1 MRWGAALLVV
11 LVVRTASAD
20 EIVDPCACSPNKP
33 HFHRASAL
41 TGDWGGERQTLL
53 EHGVKLNGTYAPEVY
68 VAPGLDDESVVG
80 AGLFTL
86 VADVDVAKLAHD
98 GMGQLHVAGLAIHGH
113 GISERLM
120 DVYGVSNNVATPG
133 VRLFEAWY
141 EQPIG
146 PLTIRAGNLSADQE
160 FILAE
165 HSTVLLSGTFGI
177 VALMSTDTGGPV
189 YPIAAPGVSARVEA
203 DQLVARA
210 AIYDSEAVENHGVPT
225 AFAGDS
231 LAIGEV
237 QLAGLVQLGAW
248 HHTSAG
254 NGYYAIVD
262 HQLEKLLGAFARVAI
277 APDQP
282 VSRYA
287 DTGVRLRM
295 GPWRPRDFASAG
307 IAWSRTDDGMQ
318 TLLEVTYQVLVRGW
332 LTVQPDA
339 QVVLQ
344 HQQGSVVLAARAVI
358 AL

>member
-1 MRWGAALLVV
+1 VRWVVAATLL
-11 LVVRTASAD
+11 LFARTASG
-20 EIVDPCACSPNKP
+20 EVVDPCACSPNKP

-41 TGDWGGERQTLL
+41 TGDWAGERQTLL
-53 EHGVKLNGTYAPEVY
+53 EHGVKIQGTYAPELFA
-68 VAPGLDDESVVG
+68 APGLDDRKVVE

-86 VADVDVAKLAHD
+86 AVDVDLAKLAHD
-98 GMGQLHVAGLAIHGH
+98 GLGQLHVATLAIHGH

-120 DVYGVSNNVATPG
+120 DVYGVSNNVAARD

-177 VALMSTDTGGPV
+177 VALMSADTGGPV

-203 DQLVARA
+203 DQLTVRA
-210 AIYDSEAVENHGVPT
+210 AIYNGDADERHGVPT
-225 AFAGDS
+225 GFAGDS
-231 LAIGEV
+231 LAIGEI
-237 QLAGLVQLGAW
+237 QLASLVQLGAW
-248 HHTSAG
+248 HHTGAG

-262 HQLEKLLGAFARVAI
+262 HQLESLLGAFARLAI
-277 APDQP
+277 APDEP
-282 VSRYA
+282 VSRYI

-307 IAWSRTDDGMQ
+307 VAFAQTDAGMQ
-318 TLLEVTYQVLVRGW
+318 TLVELTYQILVKGW
-332 LTVQPDA
+332 LTIQPDA
-339 QVVLQ
+339 QLVLQ
-344 HQQGSVVLAARAVI
+344 HDQGSVVVAGRAVI

>member
-1 MRWGAALLVV
+1 
-11 LVVRTASAD
+11 
-20 EIVDPCACSPNKP
+20 
-33 HFHRASAL
+33 
-41 TGDWGGERQTLL
+41 
-53 EHGVKLNGTYAPEVY
+53 
-68 VAPGLDDESVVG
+68 
-80 AGLFTL
+80 
-86 VADVDVAKLAHD
+86 
-98 GMGQLHVAGLAIHGH
+98 
-113 GISERLM
+113 M
-120 DVYGVSNNVATPG
+120 DVYGVSNNAAEPD

-177 VALMSTDTGGPV
+177 VALMSANTGGPV
-189 YPIAAPGVSARVEA
+189 YPVAAPGVSTRVEA
-203 DQLVARA
+203 DNLVVRA
-210 AIYDSEAVENHGVPT
+210 AIYNSDAVEHHGAPT
-225 AFAGDS
+225 ELAGDS

-237 QLAGLVQLGAW
+237 QLGGLVQLGAW

-262 HQLEKLLGAFARVAI
+262 HQLEKLLGVFARVAI

-287 DTGVRLRM
+287 DTGIRFRM

-318 TLLEVTYQVLVRGW
+318 TLLEATYQVLVRGW

-344 HQQGSVVLAARAVI
+344 HQQGSVVMAVRAVI